1 VRDQLWNPK
10 CNGWFDNCLYPI
22 VIGETRRVKPLVRD
36 AGSSMRTSRCPALF
50 SSC

>member
-22 VIGETRRVKPLVRD
+22 VIGETRELNRWLEIQDPQ
-36 AGSSMRTSRCPALF
+36 
-50 SSC
+50 